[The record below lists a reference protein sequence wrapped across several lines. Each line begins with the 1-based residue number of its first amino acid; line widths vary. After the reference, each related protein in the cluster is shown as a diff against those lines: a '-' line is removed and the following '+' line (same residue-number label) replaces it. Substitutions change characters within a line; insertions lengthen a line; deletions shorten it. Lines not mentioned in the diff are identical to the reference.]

1 MPKDPKDQKHSDE
14 VDLSAI
20 QAGPITKDG
29 GEDKPADAPHGDKNV
44 EANVA
49 ATAKSEPSARR
60 KEIDK
65 AASSPRWEG

>member
-1 MPKDPKDQKHSDE
+1 MPKDPKDQTHSDE
-14 VDLSAI
+14 VDFAAV
-20 QAGPITKDG
+20 QVGPITKDG
-29 GEDKPADAPHGDKNV
+29 SQSKPAAAPHGDKNV
-44 EANVA
+44 KASVA